1 MLLMPPREYP
11 DQRPLYKIMVDLE
24 LNPLLPVA
32 YTTKIFRSR
41 NGEPDLVGEF
51 SCVSPKIISPSLT
64 AISFA
69 LNHKRA
75 VLRLNDTTARLSN
88 ALYSVNSS
96 PVCRDPFMVP
106 HTSLTHV

>member
-51 SCVSPKIISPSLT
+51 SCVSPGCPRRLLT
-64 AISFA
+64 VNSFA

-96 PVCRDPFMVP
+96 PVRRLPRFTLD
-106 HTSLTHV
+106 TSHPRL